1 MVVLY
6 VRGSERIV
14 MNEHYVRVV
23 LLIPCKIEFEINFEI
38 SYHLVIAD
46 SEGDKPST
54 NSCLF
59 QIISVYL

>member
-1 MVVLY
+1 MVVFC

-23 LLIPCKIEFEINFEI
+23 LLILYKIEFEM

>member
-1 MVVLY
+1 MH
-6 VRGSERIV
+6 GSERIV
-14 MNEHYVRVV
+14 MSENYVRVV
-23 LLIPCKIEFEINFEI
+23 LLILYKIEFEINCEM

-59 QIISVYL
+59 QIILVYL